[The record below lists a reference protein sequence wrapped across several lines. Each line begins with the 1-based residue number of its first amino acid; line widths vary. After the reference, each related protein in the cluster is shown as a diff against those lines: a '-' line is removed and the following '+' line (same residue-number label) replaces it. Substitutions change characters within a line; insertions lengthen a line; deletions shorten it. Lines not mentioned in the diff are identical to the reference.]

1 MKTMRTILL
10 FIFCAIAQNS
20 LQAQVVAYANPSKD
34 SNQDKHCFQYLVGS
48 EKSGYQLKVCSYTC
62 ENSVPVKT
70 FSNGRSAPILQ
81 VYVMNKNQYI
91 GGTMTDSK
99 NNKTTIKDITL
110 VEKDSTLLFTVVGE
124 KFSMSFTLST
134 GIILKEE
141 EKSSTFYSD
150 NQGAW
155 VITKK

>member
-1 MKTMRTILL
+1 MKTILL
-10 FIFCAIAQNS
+10 FMFCAIAQFS

-34 SNQDKHCFQYLVGS
+34 SNQDKHCFQYLVGA
-48 EKSGYQLKVCSYTC
+48 EKTGYQVKVCSYTC
-62 ENSVPVKT
+62 ENNLPVKT

-81 VYVMNKNQYI
+81 VYVMNKSQYI
-91 GGTMTDSK
+91 GGIMTDSN

-124 KFSMSFTLST
+124 KFTKSFTLSS
-134 GIILKEE
+134 GIILKED
-141 EKSSTFYSD
+141 EKSTTFYSD
-150 NQGAW
+150 SQGVW